1 MTGGSKRK
9 ETQMKTLK
17 GTDKRAL
24 LAAGLAVML
33 IFTGCG
39 STKKE
44 ASLEDSL
51 GKAIKENEDLF
62 ASEDVTEEDT
72 EDQAVPT
79 YSPYGDETDAEDDT
93 DEQGS
98 LSGTEDED
106 DSEDWFSSHDLE
118 ITKQDDFSSF
128 TTALH
133 SKGERDIAGE
143 MKFPASIKI
152 DETTDG
158 CEDGYKKIVIR
169 LEIDPS
175 PSGKYGFT
183 FFSAPLDRYTGT
195 EFREPTGE
203 TGLEMTTNKHSVEGH
218 EYLTFSSNGK
228 KVDIEKDCLNEMVGS
243 KHVETTTV
251 ICPEDYDGT
260 VFQVGYYDYE
270 LEDES
275 DAGGTAERIHRI
287 DETPFFGT
295 NGHKYYYFSYTDD

>member
-1 MTGGSKRK
+1 MKRI
-9 ETQMKTLK
+9 TI
-17 GTDKRAL
+17 
-24 LAAGLAVML
+24 LAAALAIAML
-33 IFTGCG
+33 FTGCQNA
-39 STKKE
+39 KKE
-44 ASLEDSL
+44 SSLEDSL
-51 GKAIKENEDLF
+51 GKSLKEKEDLLT
-62 ASEDVTEEDT
+62 SEDVSEED
-72 EDQAVPT
+72 
-79 YSPYGDETDAEDDT
+79 SAEDDT
-93 DEQGS
+93 EEQGAS
-98 LSGTEDED
+98 TYNAETGSVEEIADQDSPSGTEEAEEET
-106 DSEDWFSSHDLE
+106 EDWFSSHDLE
-118 ITKQDDFSSF
+118 ITKQNDFSTF

-133 SKGERDIAGE
+133 SKGKRDTVGE
-143 MKFPASIKI
+143 MKFPASITI

-158 CEDGYKKIVIR
+158 CDEGYKKIVIR

-203 TGLEMTTNKHSVEGH
+203 TGLDMTTEKHSVEGH
-218 EYLTFSSNGK
+218 EYLTFNSNGK
-228 KVDIEKDCLNEMVGS
+228 SVDIEKECLNEMVGS

-275 DAGGTAERIHRI
+275 DASGTAERIHRI

-295 NGHKYYYFSYTDD
+295 NGHEYYYFSYTDD